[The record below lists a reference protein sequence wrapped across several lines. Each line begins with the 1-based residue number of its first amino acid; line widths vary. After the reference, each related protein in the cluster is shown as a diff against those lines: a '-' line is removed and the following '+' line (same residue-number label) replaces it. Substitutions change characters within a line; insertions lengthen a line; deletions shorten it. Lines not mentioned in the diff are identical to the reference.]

1 MRERER
7 ERERESVHGYMHNN
21 HTELINI
28 SFLVFFFFCIVLK
41 CLRYISHYYKKKN
54 F

>member
-1 MRERER
+1 MRER